1 MYQKLHGLRASRA
14 VIRYLWWLV
23 ILFWVFGS
31 RRSNRVFRMIE
42 PLENFGQN
50 STGTIDTKCHKTVRR
65 NLSSKIQCFIQQT
78 QMSQAFKFVVWIIFW
93 DFWETGY
100 CVLAVW
106 LKNMQFWIDHKIL
119 QNYINELIYF
129 TFSQYLI
136 QNILLGGLLANL
148 LAKATC

>member
-78 QMSQAFKFVVWIIFW
+78 QMSQAFKFLVWIIFW
-93 DFWETGY
+93 DFSSIMNIKTLKRVIAYWQFDSKICNFELTTKYYKIILTNWFTLHLGNTLFKTFCSVGY
-100 CVLAVW
+100 
-106 LKNMQFWIDHKIL
+106 
-119 QNYINELIYF
+119 
-129 TFSQYLI
+129 
-136 QNILLGGLLANL
+136 
-148 LAKATC
+148 